1 MNELMQTTARD
12 IIWHRS
18 TLTFPE
24 VLYLVPLQFP
34 SSYHAVCPL
43 DCRSFQRHPRVPL
56 LLPLL
61 PVDDQYPRPLP
72 SFWAAWP
79 SIEMVVDYAF
89 VPLDSFFAWQ
99 KPPQYLETEIEPFA
113 NVIC

>member
-1 MNELMQTTARD
+1 
-12 IIWHRS
+12 
-18 TLTFPE
+18 
-24 VLYLVPLQFP
+24 
-34 SSYHAVCPL
+34 
-43 DCRSFQRHPRVPL
+43 
-56 LLPLL
+56 
-61 PVDDQYPRPLP
+61 LP